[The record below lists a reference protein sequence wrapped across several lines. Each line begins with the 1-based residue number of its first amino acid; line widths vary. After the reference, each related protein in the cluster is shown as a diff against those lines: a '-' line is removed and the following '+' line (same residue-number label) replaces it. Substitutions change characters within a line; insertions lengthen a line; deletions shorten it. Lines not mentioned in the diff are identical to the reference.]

1 MPRPRIDAAG
11 LGGSERM
18 GFKGSRVRI
27 PPSRPS
33 KLLQLDKLDKDLGL
47 ALEWA
52 GVVLVLSPGKLP
64 WTRGAS
70 VRESKVREFRGL
82 GEATRGRTVNIV
94 RRKSLCFQG
103 VAAGP

>member
-33 KLLQLDKLDKDLGL
+33 SKQSTYGDFEGL
-47 ALEWA
+47 RKEARIVSSA
-52 GVVLVLSPGKLP
+52 TSVPGRGPNGAAFGRAVGFTIRVLSTP
-64 WTRGAS
+64 R
-70 VRESKVREFRGL
+70 
-82 GEATRGRTVNIV
+82 
-94 RRKSLCFQG
+94 
-103 VAAGP
+103 